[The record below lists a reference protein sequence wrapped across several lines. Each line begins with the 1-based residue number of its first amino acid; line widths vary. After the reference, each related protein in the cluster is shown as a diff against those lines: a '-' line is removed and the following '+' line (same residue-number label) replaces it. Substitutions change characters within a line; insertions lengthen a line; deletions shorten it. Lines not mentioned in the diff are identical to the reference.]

1 MTTVDGAEGVPNALE
16 RAHLSVTC
24 GPLARALA
32 ARFVAALSAETQLPI
47 DRVEEACLVAE
58 ALADRCAE
66 ITPDGELDLTV
77 TVLPDRLELRV
88 GPLRAGAAGR
98 LLGTDA
104 GQPGGGAIR
113 GLASSVETRRGRDGR
128 ETLRVVVGLDGG

>member
-1 MTTVDGAEGVPNALE
+1 MTTVDGAEGAPNALE
-16 RAHLSVTC
+16 RARLSVTC

-58 ALADRCAE
+58 ALADRCSE
-66 ITPDGELDLTV
+66 ITPDGELALTV
-77 TVLPDRLELRV
+77 TVLPDCLELRV
-88 GPLRAGAAGR
+88 GPLCTGAAGR

-104 GQPGGGAIR
+104 EQPGGGAIR

>member
-32 ARFVAALSAETQLPI
+32 ARFVAALGAETRLPI

-66 ITPDGELDLTV
+66 LTPDGELDLTV

-88 GPLRAGAAGR
+88 GPLLAGAARR
-98 LLGTDA
+98 LLGADA
-104 GQPGGGAIR
+104 GLPGGGAIR
-113 GLASSVETRRGRDGR
+113 GLASSVETRRTRDGR
-128 ETLRVVVGLDGG
+128 ETLWVVVGSGGG